1 MFEFTYREGA
11 LLPPGSRVLVRGDH
25 VGTVLYLGH
34 DKYPTKQM
42 KNYFWPSQE
51 QAENGK
57 RQAISEESM
66 ETGIDI
72 AEDEVPP
79 CVPVRPV
86 GVTIRLWPP
95 GMYHRAL
102 EEQYGVQIFVC

>member
-1 MFEFTYREGA
+1 MCIYCMSEFTYREGA

-42 KNYFWPSQE
+42 KSYFCPSQDPS
-51 QAENGK
+51 ENSK
-57 RQAISEESM
+57 RQVISEESM
-66 ETGIDI
+66 ETSIDI
-72 AEDEVPP
+72 ADDDVPP

-95 GMYHRAL
+95 GRNHRTR
-102 EEQYGVQIFVC
+102 E